1 MFTDETV
8 VDGGTGMHQARMT
21 ERSLYPILIEII
33 QKAGGSGVQEVA
45 FNSVP
50 DIVFELGG
58 RPWLLSVK
66 IGEDAK
72 TVKEAFLQYLR
83 HKEESGIRLGLV
95 LLFPETIRRI
105 QATEEAI
112 RAALHDLPITVL
124 IDADFVKE
132 ELKDRP
138 FIKVLDFLKTDVL
151 VKLEQRQATYYPL
164 ARVISL
170 LQQQV
175 TEIMSEISLREKDLL
190 RIITDRKLL
199 MDLGHLE
206 QQHAEAVARFLA
218 AYIFLSQIL
227 FLRLLST
234 ARPGDVSIRPDS
246 ISHYTLRQVF
256 QQIVEHINYRPIYEL
271 DVLDNINERFLRDT
285 FDLIWGLEIERVRY
299 ELPGRIFHELM
310 PTEIRKLLAAFYTR
324 PQAADLL
331 AHLTIQTSDDTILD
345 PACGSGTILTAAYR
359 RKAELLA
366 AAGKVG
372 NPHRRFCEQEIF
384 GVDIMPFAVHL
395 ASANLAA
402 MEPETTITR
411 TQIIQR
417 DSLQLEPDGYPA
429 GVQLSLFREA
439 ATARTAKGELYT
451 VRLAPMDCVLMNP
464 PFTKIERGIRRFI
477 DLRRFY
483 GHCGGEV
490 GLWGHFVVLADIFLK
505 EERGIFGAVL
515 PINVLRGRESEKVRR
530 KLFEDWTPLYILK
543 PTRNY
548 GFSEWAEY
556 RDVLFIAQKKKPA
569 PDHRVRFVL
578 VKKDLTQLT
587 PDDVAEIAK
596 RVKSHS
602 KLRSPDLDIDSHSLT
617 EIKQRFVNLMW
628 FCGGTDFRHRDTI
641 IEFLRRAEGKL
652 SRFPD
657 DYFSTGYRPDQG
669 VSSFLFLTRHSDN
682 SRIEEAFLR
691 FSKESALSVTA
702 QSPLGASYKIE
713 RNALLPS
720 LRTPVGISIMDIT
733 DKWDYIAYR
742 RYKELERVCRAAGRK
757 PPKGLWRDIQEELQ
771 KISTHLV
778 VSRRIN
784 PFSPSTYL
792 TCFFAQRAIAPSDQ
806 LNIALEDK
814 IERARAVCALLN
826 SALFFTHFF
835 LLKEESTGRY
845 VDIRLYDLYEMNLFP
860 TDGLI
865 KRLAQ
870 VFNKYATKRFPPLR
884 NQFDQN
890 FDQRYEEFWDRERR
904 GRAHTRSMLEQPVKP
919 ADIRLKFDLDVCQ
932 AIGVPIT
939 RDDLIQLY
947 EVFVKEMIL
956 VRGLT
961 RD

>member
-1 MFTDETV
+1 MPR
-8 VDGGTGMHQARMT
+8 ARVT
-21 ERSLYPILIEII
+21 ERSFYPVLIKII
-33 QKAGGSGVQEVA
+33 EEAGGSGVQEIL
-45 FNSVP
+45 FDSVP
-50 DIVFELGG
+50 DILFDLGG
-58 RPWLLSVK
+58 HRWLLSVK

-83 HKEESGIRLGLV
+83 HKEESGIRVGLV
-95 LLFPETIRRI
+95 LLLPEAVKRV
-105 QATEEAI
+105 QPTEEAL
-112 RAALHDLPITVL
+112 RTALDSLPVTAL
-124 IDADFVKE
+124 IDAGLVKE

-138 FIKVLDFLKTDVL
+138 FVRVLDLLKSDVL
-151 VKLEQRQATYYPL
+151 QKLERHQATYYPL

-175 TEIMSEISLREKDLL
+175 TEIMSEIDLGERDLL

-227 FLRLLST
+227 FLRLLAT
-234 ARPGDVSIRPDS
+234 ARPDDVSIRPDS
-246 ISHYTLRQVF
+246 VSHYRLRQAF
-256 QQIVEHINYRPIYEL
+256 QQIVEQINYRPIYEL
-271 DVLDNINERFLRDT
+271 DVLDNINEKFLKDT

-345 PACGSGTILTAAYR
+345 PACGSGTILTAGYR
-359 RKAELLA
+359 RKAELFA
-366 AAGKVG
+366 VEGKAG

-384 GVDIMPFAVHL
+384 GADIMPFAVHL

-402 MEPETTITR
+402 MEPGTTIAR

-439 ATARTAKGELYT
+439 VTARTTKGDPYL

-483 GHCGGEV
+483 QYCGGEV
-490 GLWGHFVVLADIFLK
+490 GLWGHFVMLADIFLK
-505 EERGIFGAVL
+505 AEKGIFGAVL

-530 KLFEDWTPLYILK
+530 KLFEEWTPLYILK

-556 RDVLFIAQKKKPA
+556 RDVLFIARKKKPA
-569 PDHRVRFVL
+569 PNHRVRFVL
-578 VKKDLTQLT
+578 VKKDLTRLT
-587 PDDVAEIAK
+587 SDDVADMAERIK
-596 RVKSHS
+596 NKSM
-602 KLRSPDLDIDSHSLT
+602 LRSPDLDIDSHSLQ
-617 EIKQRFVNLMW
+617 EIKQRFMNLMW
-628 FCGGTDFRHRDTI
+628 FCGGTDFRHRDSI
-641 IEFLRRAEGKL
+641 IEFLDKFSGRLR
-652 SRFPD
+652 SFPD
-657 DYFSTGYRPDQG
+657 DYFREGYRPVPKG
-669 VSSFLFLTRHSDN
+669 VSRFLFLTRHTDDA
-682 SRIEEAFLR
+682 RIEQAFLR
-691 FSKESALSVTA
+691 FVEESTRSITA
-702 QSPLGASYKIE
+702 YSPLGASYKIE
-713 RNALLPS
+713 RESVIPS
-720 LRTPVGISIMDIT
+720 LRTTVGLKSMDIT
-733 DKWDYIAYR
+733 GAWDYIAYR
-742 RYKELERVCRAAGRK
+742 PYQELERVCRASGRR
-757 PPKGLWRDIQEELQ
+757 PPRGFWKNIHQELQ
-771 KISTHLV
+771 AVSTHFV

-792 TCFFAQRAIAPSDQ
+792 SAFLSQSALAPSNQ
-806 LNIALEDK
+806 VNVIAEDNL
-814 IERARAVCALLN
+814 ERARAVCALLN
-826 SALFFTHFF
+826 SALFFANFF

-845 VDIRLYDLYEMNLFP
+845 IDIRFYDLYEMNLFP
-860 TDGLI
+860 PDSLI
-865 KRLAQ
+865 KPLAQ
-870 VFNKYATKRFPPLR
+870 VFEKYATKPFPPLR
-884 NQFDQN
+884 NQFDQS
-890 FDQRYEEFWDRERR
+890 FDQRYEAFWDRERR
-904 GRAHTRSMLEQPVKP
+904 GRIHTRSVWEQPVKP
-919 ADIRLKFDLDVCQ
+919 AAVRLKLDLDVCQ
-932 AIGVPIT
+932 ALGVPIT

-947 EVFVKEMIL
+947 EIFVKEMIL

>member
-1 MFTDETV
+1 MDRATI
-8 VDGGTGMHQARMT
+8 T
-21 ERSLYPILIEII
+21 ERSFYPALIEII
-33 QKAGGSGVQEVA
+33 REVGGSGVQEVA

-50 DIVFELGG
+50 DIIFELGG
-58 RPWLLSVK
+58 RSWLLSVK

-72 TVKEAFLQYLR
+72 TVKDAFLQYLR

-95 LLFPETIRRI
+95 LLLPESVRRTP
-105 QATEEAI
+105 ATAAAV
-112 RAALHDLPITVL
+112 RAALYDLPVTVL
-124 IDADFVKE
+124 IDADLVKE

-138 FIKVLDFLKTDVL
+138 FPQVLDFLKTDVL
-151 VKLEQRQATYYPL
+151 IKLEQRQATYYPL

-175 TEIMSEISLREKDLL
+175 TEIMAEINLGERDLL

-199 MDLGHLE
+199 MDLGNLE

-234 ARPGDVSIRPDS
+234 ARRDLSVRADA

-256 QQIVEHINYRPIYEL
+256 QQIVDQINYRPIYEL
-271 DVLDNINERFLRDT
+271 DVLDNINEKFLKDT

-345 PACGSGTILTAAYR
+345 PACGSGTILTSAYR
-359 RKAELLA
+359 RKAELFTHE
-366 AAGKVG
+366 GKAG
-372 NPHRRFCEQEIF
+372 NPHKRFCEQEIF

-402 MEPETTITR
+402 MDPGTTIAR

-439 ATARTAKGELYT
+439 ATARTAQGEEYL

-477 DLRRFY
+477 DLRRFVGY
-483 GHCGGEV
+483 CGGEV
-490 GLWGHFVVLADIFLK
+490 GLWGHFIVLADIFLK
-505 EERGIFGAVL
+505 EQGIFGAVL
-515 PINVLRGRESEKVRR
+515 PINVLRGRESERIRR
-530 KLFEDWTPLYILK
+530 KLFEEWTPLYILK

-556 RDVLFIAQKKKPA
+556 RDVLFIARKQRPS

-578 VKKDLTQLT
+578 VKRDLTQLT
-587 PDDVAEIAK
+587 LDDISDIAE
-596 RVKSHS
+596 RVKSKH
-602 KLRSPDLDIDSHSLT
+602 KLRSRDLDIDAHPLA
-617 EIKQRFVNLMW
+617 EIKERFSNLMW
-628 FCGGTDFRHRDTI
+628 FCGGTDLRHRDKI
-641 IEFLRRAEGKL
+641 ISFLERLEGRL

-682 SRIEEAFLR
+682 SRVEQAFLR
-691 FSKESALSVTA
+691 FTKESPSSVIA

-713 RNALLPS
+713 REALFPS
-720 LRTPVGISIMDIT
+720 LRTPVGLSRMNI
-733 DKWDYIAYR
+733 KNAWDYIAYR
-742 RYKELERVCRAAGRK
+742 RYEELERVCRAAGRK
-757 PPKGLWRDIQEELQ
+757 PPKGFWRDLQDEIQRV
-771 KISTHLV
+771 STNLV

-792 TCFFAQRAIAPSDQ
+792 NAFFSPIPIAPSDQ
-806 LNIALEDK
+806 LNVTIEEDLD
-814 IERARAVCALLN
+814 RARAVCVLLN
-826 SALFFTHFF
+826 SSCFFANFF

-845 VDIRLYDLYEMNLFP
+845 IDIRLYDLDAMMLFP
-860 TDGLI
+860 PDAII
-865 KRLAQ
+865 KPLNK
-870 VFNKYATKRFPPLR
+870 VFKKYARVQFPPLR
-884 NQFDQN
+884 NQFDEH
-890 FDQRYEEFWDRERR
+890 FDQRYKAFWDRERR
-904 GRAHTRSMLEQPVKP
+904 GQTRARSVLEQPVKP
-919 ADIRLKFDLDVCQ
+919 AASRLNFDLDICQ

-939 RDDLIQLY
+939 RDDLLELY
-947 EVFVKEMIL
+947 EIFVKEMIIT
-956 VRGLT
+956 RGLT